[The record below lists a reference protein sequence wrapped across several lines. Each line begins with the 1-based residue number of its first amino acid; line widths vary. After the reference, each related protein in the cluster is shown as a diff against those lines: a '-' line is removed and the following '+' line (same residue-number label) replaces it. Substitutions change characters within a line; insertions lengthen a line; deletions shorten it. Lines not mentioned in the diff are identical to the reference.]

1 MFYRILENISI
12 NNPIPKKIP
21 LNKIS
26 DKFANNLIDFSKL
39 QNIFNNELNIF
50 KVWNQFDI
58 HDILY
63 NKEKFVKINE
73 NISDLSINFYLSL
86 LIEYSTGILDYEYEK
101 EYIQNLP
108 HLLNGKKDQ
117 LYYFFILS
125 KIILI
130 LSDNFKN
137 NPKYEED
144 KSIDEIIQD
153 INKDI
158 ENNNL
163 LKVEDINDKSINEIY
178 VLILKDLIENKKF
191 ENLNEAINIMNQIS
205 MDNIDINEEMFND
218 IKEIFNKEETKEEYL
233 IKNEEDFQN
242 INKINFYYIFLKYIF
257 KNSLFIY
264 NFDFFYN
271 TRKFIIQKINEGYNI
286 NYFLS
291 SNDIGVNTRI
301 KYIIETLLDL
311 EYYVNKLNINP
322 LNNKED
328 NASNSQ
334 LKESRIVY
342 SDDDS
347 YNDAIFDNQDEQ
359 YSKDSFNSESD
370 YSKSYQYKTSF
381 CQSNNS
387 LIIKEFYGE
396 ILQFKKRVNEG
407 YNPENKGID
416 FIEEY
421 KSGFICGGTG
431 YNFLELYDRNHQK
444 IFKDINLE
452 GNILNNIVINEFNND
467 ISIKA
472 CFDYR
477 VLKYDFKDNIPKI
490 EKNNFVYE
498 LDNKIYSSSSL
509 SYFYEVYYNHSL
521 IVNSNKIVSIIY
533 DSKITRVN
541 KRFINIPSVKSIIK
555 INDEILA
562 FKSCDLYDIN
572 KNKIIFYDIK
582 KFEEYPKVISG
593 YSFIHTPYGLSVVG
607 EDGPPPKNK
616 ILLCACKKY
625 SEGQKNGILLI
636 NLQLSETDIK
646 KNTFFYDTG
655 DFEVYCFCPILII
668 NYSEIIKNDFIYK
681 ETKYVLVGGYDSK
694 KQKGSIKLFK
704 LIFDNDSYKNEI
716 EFLQDID
723 DEYTQFNGPVTCIK
737 QEKYSLDK
745 NILVTSWDGSI
756 SLFSGPNIDYYLKM
770 DENEEVYNHYES
782 FFSSKD

>member
-26 DKFANNLIDFSKL
+26 DEFANDLIDFSRL
-39 QNIFNNELNIF
+39 QDTFNNELNIF

-63 NKEKFVKINE
+63 NKEKLVEINE

-86 LIEYSTGILDYEYEK
+86 LIEYSTGIVDYEYEK

-218 IKEIFNKEETKEEYL
+218 IKEIFNKEETKDKYMKEYL
-233 IKNEEDFQN
+233 IENEKDFQN

-264 NFDFFYN
+264 NFDFFYS

-291 SNDIGVNTRI
+291 SNDIGVNTTI

-311 EYYVNKLNINP
+311 EYYINKLKNNP

-334 LKESRIVY
+334 FKEFKILY
-342 SDDDS
+342 SDDNS
-347 YNDAIFDNQDEQ
+347 YNDAIFDSQDEQ
-359 YSKDSFNSESD
+359 YLKDSFNRESD

-416 FIEEY
+416 FIKEY

-472 CFDYR
+472 CFNDR

-490 EKNNFVYE
+490 EKDN

-509 SYFYEVYYNHSL
+509 SYFYEVYYNHYL
-521 IVNSNKIVSIIY
+521 IVNSIKIVSTIY

-723 DEYTQFNGPVTCIK
+723 DEYTLFNGPVTCIK

>member
-26 DKFANNLIDFSKL
+26 DEFANDLIDFSGL

-63 NKEKFVKINE
+63 KKDKLVEINE

-86 LIEYSTGILDYEYEK
+86 LIEYSTGIVYYEYEK
-101 EYIQNLP
+101 EYIQNLQ

-130 LSDNFKN
+130 LSDDFKN

-218 IKEIFNKEETKEEYL
+218 IKEIFNKKETKEEYL
-233 IKNEEDFQN
+233 IKNEKDFKN

-264 NFDFFYN
+264 NFDFFYS

-291 SNDIGVNTRI
+291 SNDIGVNTTI

-311 EYYVNKLNINP
+311 EYYVNKLKNNP

-334 LKESRIVY
+334 FKEFKILY
-342 SDDDS
+342 SDDNS
-347 YNDAIFDNQDEQ
+347 YNDAIFDSQDEQ
-359 YSKDSFNSESD
+359 YLQDSFNRESD

-396 ILQFKKRVNEG
+396 IFLFKKRINEG
-407 YNPENKGID
+407 YNLEKKGID

-472 CFDYR
+472 CFNDR

-490 EKNNFVYE
+490 KKDN

-509 SYFYEVYYNHSL
+509 SYFYEVYYNHYL
-521 IVNSNKIVSIIY
+521 IVNSIKIVSTIY

-636 NLQLSETDIK
+636 NLQLLETDIK

-716 EFLQDID
+716 KFLQDID

>member
-1 MFYRILENISI
+1 MDVI
-12 NNPIPKKIP
+12 NYI
-21 LNKIS
+21 
-26 DKFANNLIDFSKL
+26 
-39 QNIFNNELNIF
+39 
-50 KVWNQFDI
+50 
-58 HDILY
+58 
-63 NKEKFVKINE
+63 
-73 NISDLSINFYLSL
+73 
-86 LIEYSTGILDYEYEK
+86 YEK
-101 EYIQNLP
+101 EYIQNLE
-108 HLLNGKKDQ
+108 HLLNDKRGQK
-117 LYYFFILS
+117 YYSFILS
-125 KIILI
+125 KIIFI
-130 LSDNFKN
+130 LSDNYLN
-137 NPKYEED
+137 SEVEECD
-144 KSIDEIIQD
+144 ESIKKIYREI
-153 INKDI
+153 
-158 ENNNL
+158 ECNNL
-163 LKVEDINDKSINEIY
+163 LKEDIKEKTINEIY
-178 VLILKDLIENKKF
+178 ALIIKDLIKNKKF
-191 ENLNEAINIMNQIS
+191 RNLNEAINIMNQLS
-205 MDNIDINEEMFND
+205 MGDIDINEKLLND
-218 IKEIFNKEETKEEYL
+218 IKEIFNGEETKKKYIEEYL
-233 IKNEEDFQN
+233 IENEKDFNN

-257 KNSLFIY
+257 KKSLFIY

-291 SNDIGVNTRI
+291 SNDIGVNTTI

-311 EYYVNKLNINP
+311 DYYINKLKNNP

-334 LKESRIVY
+334 FKESRTVY
-342 SDDDS
+342 SDDNS

-359 YSKDSFNSESD
+359 NLKDSFNRESD

-396 ILQFKKRVNEG
+396 IFLFKKRINEG
-407 YNPENKGID
+407 YNLEKKGID

-498 LDNKIYSSSSL
+498 LDNKIYSSSL
-509 SYFYEVYYNHSL
+509 SYFYEVYYNHHL

-541 KRFINIPSVKSIIK
+541 KYFINIPSVKSIIK
-555 INDEILA
+555 INEEILA

-572 KNKIIFYDIK
+572 QNKIIFYDIK

-636 NLQLSETDIK
+636 NLQLLETDIK
-646 KNTFFYDTG
+646 KNIFFYDTG

>member
-26 DKFANNLIDFSKL
+26 DEFANNLIDFSWLKK
-39 QNIFNNELNIF
+39 NTFNNELNIF

-63 NKEKFVKINE
+63 KKDKLVEINE

-86 LIEYSTGILDYEYEK
+86 LIEYSTGIVDYEYEK

-218 IKEIFNKEETKEEYL
+218 IKEIFNKKETKEEYL
-233 IKNEEDFQN
+233 IKNEKDFKN

-291 SNDIGVNTRI
+291 SNDIGVNTTI

-311 EYYVNKLNINP
+311 EYYVNKLKNNP

-334 LKESRIVY
+334 FKEFKILY
-342 SDDDS
+342 SDDNS
-347 YNDAIFDNQDEQ
+347 YNDAIFDSQDEQ
-359 YSKDSFNSESD
+359 YLQDSFNRESD

-396 ILQFKKRVNEG
+396 IFLFKKRINEG
-407 YNPENKGID
+407 YNLKKKGID

-472 CFDYR
+472 CFNDR

-490 EKNNFVYE
+490 EKDN

-509 SYFYEVYYNHSL
+509 SYFYEVYYNHYL
-521 IVNSNKIVSIIY
+521 IVNSIKIVSIIY
-533 DSKITRVN
+533 ESKITRVN
-541 KRFINIPSVKSIIK
+541 KRFINIRSVKSIIK

-636 NLQLSETDIK
+636 NLQLLETDIK